1 MAELLRCRPQQMVKA
16 QARSSK
22 SGWPLLPTDELLPPK
37 SSIPSV
43 RSELKQSKEETDLSR
58 KEDASK
64 KNFDVPLFS
73 FQGGVGWTRIIH
85 SRQGSFFVRQTK
97 VSLKKATDVDRGA
110 ATAFVEFHLFIF
122 FQHPGTMENE
132 NHALAFYSMAT
143 DTLITQQLLIQ
154 L

>member
-1 MAELLRCRPQQMVKA
+1 MSTSTDGKGSGQKLSVWLTTASNRRALAAKKLNSFDSFRARAKQRRNRFEPKRRC
-16 QARSSK
+16 
-22 SGWPLLPTDELLPPK
+22 L
-37 SSIPSV
+37 
-43 RSELKQSKEETDLSR
+43 
-58 KEDASK
+58 K

-110 ATAFVEFHLFIF
+110 ATAFVEFHLFFF
-122 FQHPGTMENE
+122 FQHQRTMENE

-143 DTLITQQLLIQ
+143 DTLITQ
-154 L
+154 